1 MFSLFVLLLS
11 LNSQV
16 CAVIV
21 KGCFYDI
28 GEGILL
34 LVQQLIIEVLIS
46 FLWSLQY
53 GLDRLKT
60 LSFLHIQFLKQCILE
75 LFICQIHLVRSI
87 LFVFLT

>member
-21 KGCFYDI
+21 KGGFYDI

-34 LVQQLIIEVLIS
+34 LVQQLVIEVLIS
-46 FLWSLQY
+46 F
-53 GLDRLKT
+53 
-60 LSFLHIQFLKQCILE
+60 
-75 LFICQIHLVRSI
+75 
-87 LFVFLT
+87 

>member
-16 CAVIV
+16 YAVIV

-34 LVQQLIIEVLIS
+34 LVQQLVIEILIS
-46 FLWSLQY
+46 FLWSLPH

-60 LSFLHIQFLKQCILE
+60 LSLLHIQFLEQCILE

>member
-16 CAVIV
+16 YAVIV

-34 LVQQLIIEVLIS
+34 LVQQLVIEILIS
-46 FLWSLQY
+46 F
-53 GLDRLKT
+53 
-60 LSFLHIQFLKQCILE
+60 
-75 LFICQIHLVRSI
+75 
-87 LFVFLT
+87 